1 MPRSNRID
9 MLNGPILGRIL
20 LFALPLAMS
29 SILQQL
35 FNSADMAV
43 VGHFAGRQAMAAV
56 GGNSSVINLLV
67 NLFVGLSIGANVVIA
82 SCVGRK
88 KAEQASE
95 AVHTSMALSL
105 WSGFILLFIG
115 IFAARPILQLMDV
128 PPDVLDLS
136 VTYLQLYFLGMPFIM
151 FYNFGAAVLRSVGDT
166 RRPLWILVVS
176 GVINVLLNLLLV
188 IVFQLSVV
196 GVGVATLI
204 ANAVSAAMILRY
216 LVREEDM
223 IRLDLRRL
231 RFNRQHLSRMVKI
244 GAPAGIQGVVFSL
257 SNVFI
262 QTGVNGFGS
271 SAIAG
276 SATALNFEFYSYFLI
291 AAFGQAAVTF
301 TSQNFASCQFERCD
315 RVFRISMF
323 WGLLF
328 TGASCALFAGFAEF
342 FTTLYIADPDVIPWS
357 VTRILRVERHEWLIA
372 VYEVAAS
379 CLRGM
384 GVSLLPSVITMVGT
398 CVFRILWISTIF
410 AWNPTYETLLDVYP
424 VSWIAMGVAMLIA
437 YWLVRRKF
445 FIERGGECVP
455 ED

>member
-1 MPRSNRID
+1 MAHSNHIN
-9 MLNGPILGRIL
+9 MLEGPILGRLL

-56 GGNSSVINLLV
+56 GGNSAVINLLV

-82 SCVGRK
+82 ACVGRK
-88 KAEQASE
+88 KVEQASE
-95 AVHTSMALSL
+95 AVHTSMALAL
-105 WSGFILLFIG
+105 LSGLLLMVVG
-115 IFAARPILQLMDV
+115 IVAARPILLLTSV
-128 PPDVLDLS
+128 PPDVLDLA

-176 GVINVLLNLLLV
+176 GIINVLLNLVLV

-216 LVREEDM
+216 LSREEDM

-231 RFNRQHLSRMVKI
+231 RLYRQHLSRMVKI
-244 GAPAGIQGVVFSL
+244 GAPAGLQGVVFSL

-262 QTGVNGFGS
+262 QTGINGFGS

-301 TSQNFASCQFERCD
+301 TSQNYASCQFERCD

-328 TGASCALFAGFAEF
+328 TGASCALFAAFAEG
-342 FTTLYIADPDVIPWS
+342 FTLLYIADPDVIPWS

-372 VYEVAAS
+372 VYEIAAS

-384 GVSLLPSVITMVGT
+384 GVSLLPAIITMMGT
-398 CVFRILWISTIF
+398 CVFRMIWISTIF
-410 AWNPTYETLLDVYP
+410 AWSPTYETLLDVYP
-424 VSWIAMGVAMLIA
+424 VSWIAMGTVMLLA

-445 FIERGGECVP
+445 FIERSGECVP

>member
-1 MPRSNRID
+1 MPRSNHIN
-9 MLNGPILGRIL
+9 MLEGPIFGRLL
-20 LFALPLAMS
+20 LFALPLALS
-29 SILQQL
+29 SMLQQL

-88 KAEQASE
+88 KAEQASD
-95 AVHTSMALSL
+95 AVHTTMTLAL
-105 WSGFILLFIG
+105 WSGLLLMFVG
-115 IFAARPILQLMDV
+115 IFAARPILVLMDS
-128 PPDVLDLS
+128 PADVLDLA
-136 VTYLQLYFLGMPFIM
+136 VTYLQLYFLGMPFFMI
-151 FYNFGAAVLRSVGDT
+151 YNFGAAVLRSVGDT
-166 RRPLWILVVS
+166 RRPLWILAAA
-176 GVINVLLNLLLV
+176 GVINVLLNLVLV
-188 IVFQLSVV
+188 IVFELSVV

-204 ANAVSAAMILRY
+204 ANAVSAVMILRC
-216 LVREEDM
+216 LMREEDM

-231 RFNRQHLSRMVKI
+231 RISRQHLSRMVRI
-244 GAPAGIQGVVFSL
+244 GAPAGLQGVVFSL

-262 QTGVNGFGS
+262 QTAVNGFGS

-301 TSQNFASCQFERCD
+301 TSQNYASCQYERCD

-357 VTRILRVERHEWLIA
+357 VTRILRVERYEWLIA
-372 VYEVAAS
+372 IYEIAAS
-379 CLRGM
+379 CMRGM
-384 GVSLLPSVITMVGT
+384 GISLLPAVITMLGT
-398 CVFRILWISTIF
+398 CVFRIAWIYTIF
-410 AWNPTYETLLDVYP
+410 AWSASFETLMDVYP
-424 VSWIAMGVAMLIA
+424 VSWIIISAAMLAA
-437 YWLVRRKF
+437 YWYTRRKLF
-445 FIERGGECVP
+445 YLSGECVP
-455 ED
+455 EE

>member
-1 MPRSNRID
+1 MAHSNHIN
-9 MLNGPILGRIL
+9 MLEGPILGRLL

-43 VGHFAGRQAMAAV
+43 VGHFAGKQAMAAV
-56 GGNSSVINLLV
+56 GGNSAVINLLV

-82 SCVGRK
+82 ACVGRK

-95 AVHTSMALSL
+95 AVHTSMALAL
-105 WSGFILLFIG
+105 WSGIFLMFAG
-115 IFAARPILQLMDV
+115 IFTARPILLCMGT
-128 PPDVLDLS
+128 PPDVLDLA

-166 RRPLWILVVS
+166 RRPLWILVVT
-176 GVINVLLNLLLV
+176 GVINVLLNLVLV

-196 GVGVATLI
+196 GVGIATLI
-204 ANAVSAAMILRY
+204 ANIISAAMILRY
-216 LVREEDM
+216 LMQEEDM

-231 RFNRQHLSRMVKI
+231 RIRRQHLSRMVKI
-244 GAPAGIQGVVFSL
+244 GAPAGLQGMVFSL

-262 QTGVNGFGS
+262 QAGINGFGS

-276 SATALNFEFYSYFLI
+276 SATALNFEYYSYFLI

-301 TSQNFASCQFERCD
+301 TSQNYASCQFERCD
-315 RVFRISMF
+315 RVFRISML
-323 WGLLF
+323 WGFLF

-342 FTTLYIADPDVIPWS
+342 FTRLYITDPDVIPWS
-357 VTRILRVERHEWLIA
+357 VSRILHVERHEWLIA
-372 VYEVAAS
+372 IYEIAAS

-384 GVSLLPSVITMVGT
+384 GVSLLPAVITMLGS
-398 CVFRILWISTIF
+398 CVFRIIWIYTAF
-410 AWNPTYETLLDVYP
+410 AWNPTYETLMDVYP
-424 VSWIAMGVAMLIA
+424 VSWIAMGAAMLAA
-437 YWLVRRKF
+437 YWYTRRKLF
-445 FIERGGECVP
+445 YLSGECVP